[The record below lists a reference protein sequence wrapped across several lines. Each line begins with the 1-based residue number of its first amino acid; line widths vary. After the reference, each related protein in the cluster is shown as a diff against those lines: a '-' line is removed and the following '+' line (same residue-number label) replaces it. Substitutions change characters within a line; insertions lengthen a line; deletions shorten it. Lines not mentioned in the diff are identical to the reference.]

1 MALSYR
7 SIAKQYGYDES
18 TVRQSWAK
26 KGMPDPK
33 SSTEQ
38 EVRQWIVENILQP
51 LRDTDTQEQIQRERL
66 RKLTAEAEAAEISVR
81 QCMDELI
88 EINAVQN
95 ELSAYLKRIR
105 DHLRTIPNKTYLELF
120 EQEKAIDIKR
130 VLQSRIDEVLNECGR
145 FNHEL
150 LQEENNKE
158 DEQPQQQDKEDN

>member
-33 SSTEQ
+33 SSTEL
-38 EVRQWIVENILQP
+38 EVRQWIVTNILNP

-66 RKLTAEAEAAEISVR
+66 RKLTAEAEQAEISVR

-88 EINAVQN
+88 EITVVQN
-95 ELSAYLKRIR
+95 ELSSYLKRIR

-120 EQEKAIDIKR
+120 EQEKTIDLKR

-145 FNHEL
+145 FNYEPP
-150 LQEENNKE
+150 QEENNKE
-158 DEQPQQQDKEDN
+158 DEHTEDKEDN

>member
-7 SIAKQYGYDES
+7 SIATNYGYDES

-33 SSTEQ
+33 SSTEL
-38 EVRQWIVENILQP
+38 EVRQWIVTNILNP

-66 RKLTAEAEAAEISVR
+66 RKLTAEAEQAEISVR

-88 EINAVQN
+88 EITVVQN
-95 ELSAYLKRIR
+95 ELSSYLKRMR

-130 VLQSRIDEVLNECGR
+130 VLQERIDEVLNECGR
-145 FNHEL
+145 FNYEPP
-150 LQEENNKE
+150 QEENNKE
-158 DEQPQQQDKEDN
+158 DEHTEDKEDN

>member
-38 EVRQWIVENILQP
+38 EVRQWIVTNILNP

-66 RKLTAEAEAAEISVR
+66 RKLTAEAEQAEISVR

-88 EINAVQN
+88 EVTVVQN
-95 ELSAYLKRIR
+95 ELSAFLKRIR

-130 VLQSRIDEVLNECGR
+130 VLQTRVDEVLNECGR
-145 FNHEL
+145 FNYEPP
-150 LQEENNKE
+150 QEENNKE
-158 DEQPQQQDKEDN
+158 DEHTEDKEDN

>member
-18 TVRQSWAK
+18 TIRQSWAK

-38 EVRQWIVENILQP
+38 EVRQWIVTNILNP

-66 RKLTAEAEAAEISVR
+66 RKLTAEAEQAEISVR

-88 EINAVQN
+88 EITVVQN
-95 ELSAYLKRIR
+95 ELSSYLKRIR

-120 EQEKAIDIKR
+120 EQETAIEIKR
-130 VLQSRIDEVLNECGR
+130 VLHQRVDEVLNECGR
-145 FNHEL
+145 FNYEPP
-150 LQEENNKE
+150 QEENNKE
-158 DEQPQQQDKEDN
+158 DEHTEDKEDN

>member
-7 SIAKQYGYDES
+7 SIARTYGYDES

-33 SSTEQ
+33 SSTEN
-38 EVRQWIVENILQP
+38 EIRQWIVINILNP

-66 RKLTAEAEAAEISVR
+66 RKLTAEAEQAEISVR

-88 EINAVQN
+88 EITVVQN
-95 ELSAYLKRIR
+95 ELSSYLKRIR

-120 EQEKAIDIKR
+120 EQEKSIDIKR

-145 FNHEL
+145 FNYEVP
-150 LQEENNKE
+150 QEENNKE
-158 DEQPQQQDKEDN
+158 DEHTEDKEDN

>member
-7 SIAKQYGYDES
+7 SIAKQYGYDPS
-18 TVRQSWAK
+18 TIRQSWAK

-33 SSTEQ
+33 SSTEL
-38 EVRQWIVENILQP
+38 EVRQWIVTNILNP

-66 RKLTAEAEAAEISVR
+66 RKLTAEAEQAEISVR

-88 EINAVQN
+88 EITVVQN
-95 ELSAYLKRIR
+95 ELSSYLKRIR

-130 VLQSRIDEVLNECGR
+130 VLQSRIDELLNECGR
-145 FNHEL
+145 FNYEPP
-150 LQEENNKE
+150 QEENNKE
-158 DEQPQQQDKEDN
+158 DEHTEDKEDN

>member
-18 TVRQSWAK
+18 TIRQSWAK

-38 EVRQWIVENILQP
+38 EVRQWIVTNILNP

-66 RKLTAEAEAAEISVR
+66 RKLTAEAEQAEISVR

-88 EINAVQN
+88 KITVVQN
-95 ELSAYLKRIR
+95 ELSSYLKRIR

-130 VLQSRIDEVLNECGR
+130 LLQERIDEVLNECGR
-145 FNHEL
+145 FNYEPP
-150 LQEENNKE
+150 QEENNKE
-158 DEQPQQQDKEDN
+158 DEHTEDKEDN

>member
-38 EVRQWIVENILQP
+38 DVREWIVSNILNP

-66 RKLTAEAEAAEISVR
+66 RKLTAEAEQAEIDVR
-81 QCMDELI
+81 LKMDELI
-88 EINAVQN
+88 EIIIVQN

-105 DHLRTIPNKTYLELF
+105 DHIRTIPNKTYLELF
-120 EQEKAIDIKR
+120 EQDRAIDIKR
-130 VLQSRIDEVLNECGR
+130 VLQLRIDEVLNECGR
-145 FNHEL
+145 FNYETT
-150 LQEENNKE
+150 QEEHSKE
-158 DEQPQQQDKEDN
+158 DEHTEDKEDN